1 MDSGFDETPQEG
13 AAGASVA
20 LASERKVPTLSA
32 VEDLDG
38 AANGRQR
45 LAGVQ
50 GFRASR
56 TNFWHRFRGNRGSRP
71 VLVKTRP
78 RLSPRISCVGRH
90 RATMTHALEVSDV

>member
-38 AANGRQR
+38 ATDGRQSARGCSRIPGFANEVLAQISGEQGKSSR
-45 LAGVQ
+45 LREDAAEAQ
-50 GFRASR
+50 PENQPRR
-56 TNFWHRFRGNRGSRP
+56 TS
-71 VLVKTRP
+71 
-78 RLSPRISCVGRH
+78 
-90 RATMTHALEVSDV
+90 